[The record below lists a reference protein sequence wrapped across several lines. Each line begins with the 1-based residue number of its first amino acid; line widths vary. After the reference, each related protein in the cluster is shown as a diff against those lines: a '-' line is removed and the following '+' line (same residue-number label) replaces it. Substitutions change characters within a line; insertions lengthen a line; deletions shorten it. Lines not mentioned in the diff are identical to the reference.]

1 MESKKHDL
9 RDDIKAKT
17 TVTDT
22 DSRMAGG
29 DDRPE
34 TVKPHSD
41 MHATA
46 PDPGSRN
53 LAEGQVT
60 KSN

>member
-1 MESKKHDL
+1 MDQKKADM
-9 RDDIKAKT
+9 RQDKAAPTDNKT
-17 TVTDT
+17 V
-22 DSRMAGG
+22 
-29 DDRPE
+29 RPGAAE
-34 TVKPHSD
+34 LADNIRPPRSE

-46 PDPGSRN
+46 PDPGKH